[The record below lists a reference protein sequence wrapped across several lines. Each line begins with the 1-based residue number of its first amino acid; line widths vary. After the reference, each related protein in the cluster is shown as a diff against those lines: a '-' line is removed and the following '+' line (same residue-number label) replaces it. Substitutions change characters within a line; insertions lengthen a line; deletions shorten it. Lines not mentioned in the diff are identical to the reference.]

1 MSLLESEGNASH
13 NHFEP
18 YNVTAFPSNTSLP
31 EWQDILY
38 ATRQDDGEQSRYIS
52 LYMNQFLD
60 PEVMTIGIN
69 ASAYHSLP
77 TAINLA
83 NSFIAQSI
91 NANVSNFSTD
101 SYIRTASHPF
111 PRTASMD
118 AILNSV
124 TAFFVA
130 ITLAVG
136 LIFVP
141 AAYVALL
148 VDEVCLCCFSFL
160 ARDLNAYCPM
170 ISVSADQDGEA
181 PAVGVWDG
189 RDLVLDGQLPV

>member
-1 MSLLESEGNASH
+1 MSLLENDGNASH
-13 NHFEP
+13 THFEP
-18 YNVTAFPSNTSLP
+18 YDVTPFPSNTSLP

-38 ATRQDDGEQSRYIS
+38 ETRQVDGENSRYLS

-60 PEVMTIGIN
+60 PEVITVGVN

-77 TAINLA
+77 TGINLA

-91 NANVSNFSTD
+91 NAQANDSDFSSN

-111 PRTASMD
+111 ARTSSMD
-118 AILNSV
+118 AIVDSFN
-124 TAFFVA
+124 AFFVA
-130 ITLAVG
+130 INLAVG

-148 VDEVCLCCFSFL
+148 VDERTNMVKHQQLVSGM
-160 ARDLNAYCPM
+160 NM
-170 ISVSADQDGEA
+170 IGTH
-181 PAVGVWDG
+181 
-189 RDLVLDGQLPV
+189 